1 MNYLFYGSYYKT
13 INQYRSRK
21 NKPKDKDFTLSDGQG
36 LYLLIKPNSSRLWR
50 FIISVNLA
58 K

>member
-1 MNYLFYGSYYKT
+1 MARTTKRLTNT
-13 INQYRSRK
+13 EVEK